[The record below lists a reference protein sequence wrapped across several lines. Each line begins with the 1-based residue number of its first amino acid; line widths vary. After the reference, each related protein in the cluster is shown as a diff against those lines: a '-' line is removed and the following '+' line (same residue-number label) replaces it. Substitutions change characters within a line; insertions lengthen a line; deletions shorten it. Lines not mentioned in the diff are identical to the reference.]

1 MDFPFVKIRVKS
13 QELQKDYQRV
23 GLLDS
28 VLGLLDSNINYMYQ
42 QIVLGLDSTLSIY
55 ILPDSVNIL
64 SFDNASRN
72 EE

>member
-42 QIVLGLDSTLSIY
+42 QIVLGLDSTLAIY

>member
-28 VLGLLDSNINYMYQ
+28 VLGLLLDSNINYMYQ
-42 QIVLGLDSTLSIY
+42 IVLVLDSTLSIY